1 MKKKKKSKLLIDLQ
15 NIIKSN
21 KQNINLPLLDDKL
34 ICNKTKIDNLNCN
47 IYKWNNLITKNNNI
61 QFEKLKDNKDT
72 MIKTLKYKLLPT
84 EEQKKNTY

>member
-15 NIIKSN
+15 NIIKLN

-47 IYKWNNLITKNNNI
+47 IYKWDNLITKNNNI
-61 QFEKLKDNKDT
+61 QFEKLKDSSDT
-72 MIKTLKYKLLPT
+72 MIKTLKYKLLPS
-84 EEQKKNTY
+84 EEQKRF